1 MFEDR
6 KEHVVRWN
14 SFGEAQPGETG
25 TQDAKPKKRKKKKK
39 KKTFSC
45 KFSVYGASDAS
56 TSSYRGGISANFD
69 LSKCVPACIDL
80 KNPFLLRTA

>member
-1 MFEDR
+1 MLLLDRRGLCQREMFEDR

-39 KKTFSC
+39 KKLSR
-45 KFSVYGASDAS
+45 ASSQS
-56 TSSYRGGISANFD
+56 TEHQTQAQVHTEEGSRRI
-69 LSKCVPACIDL
+69 LI
-80 KNPFLLRTA
+80 

>member
-1 MFEDR
+1 MLFGGTLSARPNPAKRER
-6 KEHVVRWN
+6 RMQSQKKE
-14 SFGEAQPGETG
+14 
-25 TQDAKPKKRKKKKK
+25 KKKE